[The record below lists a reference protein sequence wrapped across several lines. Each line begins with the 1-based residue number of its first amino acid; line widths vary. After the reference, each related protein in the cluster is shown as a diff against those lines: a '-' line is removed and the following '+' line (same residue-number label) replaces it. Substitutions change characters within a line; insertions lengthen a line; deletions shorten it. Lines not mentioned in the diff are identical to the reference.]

1 MVGAL
6 GLYWRV
12 RGREIEGVTVIEQS
26 LRAAAPEPS
35 PGRALALGRLSVLSF
50 WLGDFARTQSSAT
63 AALDMGDAIG
73 DTRSQALALSRLGAL
88 VILSDPSAGDPMLLR
103 AAELGRA
110 AGDQV
115 ALCDALGSLAISC
128 FFQDDPGAMRGPLE
142 ETLEVAEAIGYED
155 DIRWCLWCL
164 AHTAL
169 STGDL
174 ASARAHSERAL
185 AMMPGQD
192 QLSRYHAIEVLCLL
206 DANMGAADAARDRA
220 EAHLEQS
227 RRERL
232 LLGTGAL
239 MHALGIAALAD
250 GDLDR
255 AAQWATSLYE
265 QESEVC
271 AAAWRAQEILL
282 TVALARGDSAQAKI
296 HLERLLAAAKPLNNQ
311 RAQAIADLGLAR
323 ALLLE
328 GDDKRAE
335 SVTHDALK
343 VLTDNGWRPWVI
355 DALDV
360 VAEVALLTGQYERAV
375 RLMAAARKERT
386 AVGLVAF
393 PMLRER
399 TKRNLAAAGTA
410 LGAESLDRLVQDGA
424 RLSLEEAVAYAQR
437 GRGERAGA
445 THGWVSLSP
454 VERQVAELA
463 SRGLSNPDIGRE
475 LFISRHTVKVHL
487 SHAYAKLGVANR
499 TELARLAARHS
510 QDR

>member
-1 MVGAL
+1 
-6 GLYWRV
+6 
-12 RGREIEGVTVIEQS
+12 
-26 LRAAAPEPS
+26 
-35 PGRALALGRLSVLSF
+35 
-50 WLGDFARTQSSAT
+50 
-63 AALDMGDAIG
+63 
-73 DTRSQALALSRLGAL
+73 
-88 VILSDPSAGDPMLLR
+88 
-103 AAELGRA
+103 
-110 AGDQV
+110 
-115 ALCDALGSLAISC
+115 
-128 FFQDDPGAMRGPLE
+128 
-142 ETLEVAEAIGYED
+142 
-155 DIRWCLWCL
+155 
-164 AHTAL
+164 
-169 STGDL
+169 
-174 ASARAHSERAL
+174 
-185 AMMPGQD
+185 
-192 QLSRYHAIEVLCLL
+192 
-206 DANMGAADAARDRA
+206 
-220 EAHLEQS
+220 
-227 RRERL
+227 
-232 LLGTGAL
+232 
-239 MHALGIAALAD
+239 MHALGVAALAA

-296 HLERLLAAAKPLNNQ
+296 HLERLLAAAKPLNNR

-343 VLTDNGWRPWVI
+343 ALTEHGWRPWVI

-375 RLMAAARKERT
+375 RLMAAAQKERT

-399 TKRNLAAAGTA
+399 TKRNLASAGTA
-410 LGAESLDRLVQDGA
+410 LGAESLDRLLQDGA

-445 THGWVSLSP
+445 THGWGSLSP

-487 SHAYAKLGVANR
+487 SRAYAKLGVANR

-510 QDR
+510 PGR

>member
-1 MVGAL
+1 M
-6 GLYWRV
+6 
-12 RGREIEGVTVIEQS
+12 
-26 LRAAAPEPS
+26 
-35 PGRALALGRLSVLSF
+35 
-50 WLGDFARTQSSAT
+50 
-63 AALDMGDAIG
+63 
-73 DTRSQALALSRLGAL
+73 
-88 VILSDPSAGDPMLLR
+88 LSDPSAGDPMLLR
-103 AAELGRA
+103 AAELARA

-115 ALCDALGSLAISC
+115 ALCDALGSLAISH
-128 FFQDDPGAMRGPLE
+128 FFHDDPGAMRGPLE

-164 AHTAL
+164 AQTAL
-169 STGDL
+169 SAGDL
-174 ASARAHSERAL
+174 ASARAHGERAL
-185 AMMPGQD
+185 AMTPGQD
-192 QLSRYHAIEVLCLL
+192 QLSRYHAIGVLCLI
-206 DANMGAADAARDRA
+206 DAEMGAAGAARDRA

-239 MHALGIAALAD
+239 MHALSAAALAA

-255 AAQWATSLYE
+255 AARWATSLYE
-265 QESEVC
+265 QESEIC
-271 AAAWRAQEILL
+271 AVAWRAQEILL

-296 HLERLLAAAKPLNNQ
+296 HLEKLLAAAKPLNNQ

-360 VAEVALLTGQYERAV
+360 LADIALSRRQYELAV
-375 RLMAAARKERT
+375 RLTAASHQQRSNL
-386 AVGLVAF
+386 GLVAF
-393 PMLRER
+393 LHVQKR
-399 TKRNLAAAGTA
+399 TEQHLAATGTA
-410 LGAESLDRLVQDGA
+410 LGDENFRKAWADGI

-437 GRGERAGA
+437 GRGEHASA
-445 THGWVSLSP
+445 THGWASLSP
-454 VERQVAELA
+454 VERQVADLA

-510 QDR
+510 PGR